1 MFYKICLIL
10 DYNFLFSFAHNAGLA
25 SFLHVY
31 NPINSR
37 PDDSSSELSAEEQ
50 PNSKANVQAWGE
62 QATLSACREWIL
74 HSGNVFL
81 PDLLPMRPWDAQPLL
96 ILVLK
101 LKPSFL
107 KEVMLERLKSWQDLH
122 RLCTST
128 SLTTR
133 TNHKPFA
140 ELHLWLSFQKCLGFV
155 LKTDKTLRDSSPA
168 RLRLLTA
175 TPLLPSSDQ
184 QHWMPTE
191 SPYRLYHWLML
202 NLQDPWLLH
211 TAFYFPGH
219 FWKKM
224 GPGFQKE
231 KKNSSK
237 KAVRNLEFLKKMNE
251 PNVQHGMHRK
261 GLGNRICL
269 DAKWYF

>member
-81 PDLLPMRPWDAQPLL
+81 SVLLPMRPWDAQPLL

-168 RLRLLTA
+168 GLRLLTA

-202 NLQDPWLLH
+202 NLARSLASSHCILLSR
-211 TAFYFPGH
+211 P
-219 FWKKM
+219 
-224 GPGFQKE
+224 
-231 KKNSSK
+231 
-237 KAVRNLEFLKKMNE
+237 FLKKDGARISE
-251 PNVQHGMHRK
+251 RK
-261 GLGNRICL
+261 
-269 DAKWYF
+269 KKF